1 MMLAPCLAIE
11 DTFFVGML
19 LFLVMMMIYYY
30 TLIVYVLCHSFSCQM
45 YRFLL
50 FFDMNEMYYE
60 DPVNKTWLFMMSFC
74 ILNYIS

>member
-1 MMLAPCLAIE
+1 MLAPWLAIE

-50 FFDMNEMYYE
+50 FFDMNEMYCE